1 MTTST
6 FKSTGHTGGVRRPG
20 RWLALSVLVLA
31 VLLVAVDATVL
42 GLATPFLSEDLEP
55 TAPSCS
61 GSATSTPSS
70 SPDSWSPWAASATAS
85 AARSCS

>member
-1 MTTST
+1 MSTTQQLT
-6 FKSTGHTGGVRRPG
+6 GPIGTETKSRG

-42 GLATPFLSEDLEP
+42 GLATPRSP
-55 TAPSCS
+55 RTSSRPAPSCC

-70 SPDSWSPWAASATAS
+70 SPDSWSPWAASATE
-85 AARSCS
+85 

>member
-6 FKSTGHTGGVRRPG
+6 LKTAGHTEGVRRPG

-42 GLATPFLSEDLEP
+42 GLATP
-55 TAPSCS
+55 
-61 GSATSTPSS
+61 S
-70 SPDSWSPWAASATAS
+70 SPRT
-85 AARSCS
+85 